1 MPHLERFLRQLT
13 VYNIFNHLCYTFNF
27 KIEYMI
33 KKLVF
38 AVAFLFVSFIS
49 VAQQLKSVSLR
60 DTSVRIDSSLIFKR
74 MFFANPLQD
83 YHYFNQMGVMCR
95 LEYKMQKAIKIPL
108 CFRVGSLEECKKRE
122 AIPVTYP

>member
-1 MPHLERFLRQLT
+1 MSYLERLLRHLT
-13 VYNIFNHLCYTFNF
+13 VYNIFNNLCYTFNF

-38 AVAFLFVSFIS
+38 AVTFLFVSFIS
-49 VAQQLKSVSLR
+49 IAQERKNISLR

-122 AIPVTYP
+122 TIPAKYP